1 MSEEENKA
9 LMRRYYEQIDKATKD
24 KRGPSFLDDFV
35 APNFVNHNPSP
46 GFTPDLEGLK
56 QAYDHFLAASPDGYH
71 VVEDM
76 IAEGDKVVTRLSAH
90 GTQTGELF
98 GIPPTDERFSMT
110 AIAIHRIA
118 NGKIVE
124 HWSELDNLGVMQQL
138 GIVSPPEPP
147 PPERAG
153 HPA

>member
-9 LMRRYYEQIDKATKD
+9 LMRRYYKQIDKATKD

-46 GFTPDLEGLK
+46 GFTLDLEGLK

-138 GIVSPPEPP
+138 GVVSPPEPP
-147 PPERAG
+147 PPEQAG